1 MIQNAVA
8 ELVRYGYATGLLEA
22 EDRIWAANALIREL
36 GLDDLTEEAEARI
49 FEGNLTA
56 GEARKKLPAILDTLC
71 GYAAEKGMI
80 ADNTV
85 TYRDLFDTKL
95 M

>member
-8 ELVRYGYATGLLEA
+8 ELVKYGYVTGLLEA

-49 FEGNLTA
+49 FE
-56 GEARKKLPAILDTLC
+56 
-71 GYAAEKGMI
+71 
-80 ADNTV
+80 
-85 TYRDLFDTKL
+85 
-95 M
+95 

>member
-8 ELVRYGYATGLLEA
+8 ELVKYGYVTGLLEA

-49 FEGNLTA
+49 FEENTTA
-56 GEARKKLPAILDTLC
+56 EEARKRLPEILDTAIMRQRR
-71 GYAAEKGMI
+71 G
-80 ADNTV
+80 
-85 TYRDLFDTKL
+85 
-95 M
+95 

>member
-36 GLDDLTEEAEARI
+36 GLDDLTEEAEAD
-49 FEGNLTA
+49 
-56 GEARKKLPAILDTLC
+56 RKS
-71 GYAAEKGMI
+71 
-80 ADNTV
+80 V
-85 TYRDLFDTKL
+85 V
-95 M
+95 